1 MNATRQIT
9 GKRSYLTGLAAEAG
23 VVRHYLQAGLS
34 IVARRWR
41 GTLGEI
47 DLIAR
52 APDGYVFIEVKA
64 ARTLTQAAARLDPG
78 QARRLAATAE
88 EFLGRAAGRLDV
100 PMRFD
105 LALVDAQ
112 GRIDIHPNIRLAD

>member
-1 MNATRQIT
+1 MNGTRQIT
-9 GKRSYLTGLAAEAG
+9 GKRSYLTGLAAESG
-23 VVRHYLQAGLS
+23 VVRHYLQAGLA

-41 GTLGEI
+41 GTQGEI

-64 ARTLTQAAARLDPG
+64 ARTLTQAATRLDPR
-78 QARRLAATAE
+78 QARRLATTAE
-88 EFLGRAAGRLDV
+88 EYLGRVAGRLDV

-112 GRIDIHPNIRLAD
+112 GRVDIQHNIRLAD